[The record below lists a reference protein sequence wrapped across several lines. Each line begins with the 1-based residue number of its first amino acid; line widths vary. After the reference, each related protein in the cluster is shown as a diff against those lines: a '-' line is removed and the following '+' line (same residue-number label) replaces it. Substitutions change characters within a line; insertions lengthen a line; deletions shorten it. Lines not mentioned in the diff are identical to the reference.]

1 MPCPEVCVESVRAI
15 QVRIASLARR
25 VRWHR
30 GITWGTRGLLC
41 SLLAA
46 LPLLVARSALPGPT
60 ALWLVGLLL
69 VGTGGGLC
77 YGLVQPVPLR
87 DLARLVEERLHLNT
101 RLSTAVECAERGD
114 RSPFACALYAD
125 ALRTLPRFTGT
136 DVLPMRLP
144 REGWGLIPTA
154 AMALLL
160 WTAPPLRV
168 HGVGLL
174 EHATRDAR
182 TREEGA
188 APKADDETA
197 QPATLEVPEFRD
209 RRWQAGRAPSSRLAR
224 EMDAVFQDSPLA
236 KDRPDFSSFVVGGD
250 ERMRFLGRP
259 QAIPDLKGEDLRS
272 PYQIVVQKMQELSEG
287 GTRKL
292 TPDEMR
298 RLLDEVRRLGKKGG
312 LPGLAGSPGSEE
324 LMDAT
329 GEAGRE
335 ALERAL
341 EGLRKQD
348 EARLKGSQVLP
359 ETGRGPR
366 AAQGAPGGEEAA
378 EEERGRD
385 DAFGT
390 FAGRGKSEGLRGE
403 PTPRIETTPR
413 TIGLQ
418 GEAGAGASQVYNTNL
433 LGAGQGGKATL
444 PRADILTRYRQMMEE
459 ALSRDRIPPDYR
471 EQVKTYFDSL
481 STGKGEPVR

>member
-1 MPCPEVCVESVRAI
+1 
-15 QVRIASLARR
+15 
-25 VRWHR
+25 
-30 GITWGTRGLLC
+30 
-41 SLLAA
+41 
-46 LPLLVARSALPGPT
+46 
-60 ALWLVGLLL
+60 
-69 VGTGGGLC
+69 
-77 YGLVQPVPLR
+77 
-87 DLARLVEERLHLNT
+87 
-101 RLSTAVECAERGD
+101 
-114 RSPFACALYAD
+114 
-125 ALRTLPRFTGT
+125 
-136 DVLPMRLP
+136 
-144 REGWGLIPTA
+144 
-154 AMALLL
+154 
-160 WTAPPLRV
+160 
-168 HGVGLL
+168 
-174 EHATRDAR
+174 
-182 TREEGA
+182 
-188 APKADDETA
+188 
-197 QPATLEVPEFRD
+197 
-209 RRWQAGRAPSSRLAR
+209 
-224 EMDAVFQDSPLA
+224 
-236 KDRPDFSSFVVGGD
+236 
-250 ERMRFLGRP
+250 
-259 QAIPDLKGEDLRS
+259 
-272 PYQIVVQKMQELSEG
+272 
-287 GTRKL
+287 
-292 TPDEMR
+292 
-298 RLLDEVRRLGKKGG
+298 
-312 LPGLAGSPGSEE
+312 
-324 LMDAT
+324 MDAT